1 MIIRCRKCESSF
13 RFEDLLMTGD
23 GVWVR
28 CSRCREV
35 FFQDNPNKEAPAAW
49 PHEKGMTTD
58 QAGPVKTDWPSLEE
72 DVAMREDSREAD
84 FNKDQEPTLR
94 RVMQEIKAADT
105 AGSGSL
111 VKEFGDLGDLDT
123 VENEAESIDAWREPA
138 TTEVKKKNHPVL
150 KFLAYLCLVFFV
162 VIFLGGFYLWIFPQ
176 SRQQVAD
183 SLSPYFPWAGIISSQ
198 GQSDPV
204 WGQVALQDVRQHF
217 VNNWLMGNLRVVEG
231 SVVNRGKYPLTRVQ
245 VRGRLYDSSGSIIG
259 EWTSFCGNLLTDAEL
274 ATLTE
279 EEIKQ
284 KLSQPLV
291 GSVTSDRVNPN
302 GQIPFMVVVANHD
315 QQSVAKTTVIVTGA
329 EKLLP

>member
-28 CSRCREV
+28 CSRCKEV
-35 FFQDNPNKEAPAAW
+35 FFQDNPHKEAPASW

-58 QAGPVKTDWPSLEE
+58 QAGPVKTDWPSREE
-72 DVAMREDSREAD
+72 DAAMREYSREAD
-84 FNKDQEPTLR
+84 SNKDQEPTLP
-94 RVMQEIKAADT
+94 RVTKEIREADAA
-105 AGSGSL
+105 GPGSL
-111 VKEFGDLGDLDT
+111 VKEFGHLGDLT
-123 VENEAESIDAWREPA
+123 TGENEAEALDAWREPA
-138 TTEVKKKNHPVL
+138 VAEVKKKNHPAL
-150 KFLAYLCLVFFV
+150 KFLAYLSLMLFV
-162 VIFLGGFYLWIFPQ
+162 MIFLGGLYLWIFPQ

-198 GQSDPV
+198 RQSGPA

-231 SVVNRGKYPLTRVQ
+231 SVVNKGTYPLTRVQ
-245 VRGRLYDSSGSIIG
+245 VRGRLYDNGGSIIG

-279 EEIKQ
+279 EEIKH
-284 KLSQPLV
+284 KLSEPSA
-291 GSVTSDRVNPN
+291 GNVTSDRVNPN
-302 GQIPFMVVVANHD
+302 GQIPFMVVVAHHD
-315 QQSVAKTTVIVTGA
+315 QQAVAKTTVIVTGA
-329 EKLLP
+329 EKLL